1 MAERFAI
8 APERMKENSMEQQ
21 PFNQSPTPPSYPP
34 SQPPGQMPPNV
45 SSTKLAAGLC
55 GILLNG
61 FGVHKFILGYTTE
74 GLIMLGAT
82 LLTCGFG
89 AVITVPIGIIEGILY
104 LVKPDQE
111 FYETYML
118 NKKPWF

>member
-1 MAERFAI
+1 MD
-8 APERMKENSMEQQ
+8 QQ
-21 PFNQSPTPPSYPP
+21 PFNQPPIPP
-34 SQPPGQMPPNV
+34 VGPPFGGPGQMPPNV

-61 FGVHKFILGYTTE
+61 LGIHKFILGYTKE
-74 GLIMLGAT
+74 GIITIVAS
-82 LLTCGFG
+82 LLTCGVFT
-89 AVITVPIGIIEGILY
+89 IVPFIEGIMY
-104 LVKPDQE
+104 LVKSDQE

>member
-1 MAERFAI
+1 
-8 APERMKENSMEQQ
+8 
-21 PFNQSPTPPSYPP
+21 
-34 SQPPGQMPPNV
+34 MPPNV
-45 SSTKLAAGLC
+45 STTKLAAGIC

-82 LLTCGFG
+82 LLTCGIG
-89 AVITVPIGIIEGILY
+89 SVITVPVGIIEGIVY
-104 LVKPDQE
+104 LVKSDQE